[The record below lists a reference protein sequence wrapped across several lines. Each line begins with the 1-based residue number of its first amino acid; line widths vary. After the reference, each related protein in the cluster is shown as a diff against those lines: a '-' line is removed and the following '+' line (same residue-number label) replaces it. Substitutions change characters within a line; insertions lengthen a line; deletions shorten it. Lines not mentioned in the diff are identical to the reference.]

1 LLLAHCV
8 DLASAAFFIFLFP
21 NRQLCSFPQYMP
33 AYRLCWLAT
42 MPEITGTHQD
52 LVVDFYIY
60 IYIAGLEWSLMM
72 NTSDL
77 KAVLFWVV
85 KKEN

>member
-1 LLLAHCV
+1 
-8 DLASAAFFIFLFP
+8 
-21 NRQLCSFPQYMP
+21 
-33 AYRLCWLAT
+33 

-77 KAVLFWVV
+77 KDVLFWVV